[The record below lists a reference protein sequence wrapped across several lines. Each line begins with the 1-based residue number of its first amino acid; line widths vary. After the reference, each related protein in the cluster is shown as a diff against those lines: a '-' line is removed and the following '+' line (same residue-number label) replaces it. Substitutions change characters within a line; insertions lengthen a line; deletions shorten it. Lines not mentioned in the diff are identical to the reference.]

1 MKDYDYI
8 LAKSE
13 ENGKFPLKKH
23 LNDVAMT
30 AVSIAQNLGMNTE
43 TAWKGA
49 ILHDIGKVS
58 PLFQQTLKPG
68 FFRSPGFIFRHE
80 IASLFF
86 ISLVKEEEKNA
97 VIDMIAAHHKSIYN
111 DVSGKGFLD
120 LDENI
125 NSFEI
130 HSSGFEKW
138 SILALDILEQL
149 GFKIHTISLNEARE
163 NYEYVINYC
172 TPMRLKCSEWKGLL
186 MSADHFSSALV
197 EQTESNIHKLFIKPD
212 LSFYY
217 RHNELYPLSNI
228 SSTEKRK
235 HTIVTAPTGAGK
247 TDFLFRRCCD
257 RVFYTLPYQ
266 ASINAMYD
274 RIKSDLK
281 ETEAQIHLLH
291 AASFLKIKDGKLEE
305 SILQKQIGASIKVLT
320 PHQIASVIFGIKG
333 YESMVLDLKNCDVI
347 LDEIHT
353 YSDTIQAIVLK
364 IVEVLIAL
372 NCRIHIGTAT
382 MPSILYNKLLN
393 LLGGSNNVYEVSL
406 PENILKSFNRHII
419 HKCDN
424 FESMTEIIN
433 TAVNEKKKILIVCNQ
448 VKRSQQTFKK
458 IKEKYPTV
466 PKMLIHSRY
475 KRMQRQKLETVLK
488 QHYNII
494 DDACI
499 VVSTQVVEV
508 SLDISFD
515 LMITECAT
523 IDALIQRFGRINRK
537 RTFETIGK
545 YKPIYIIK
553 PPIEKTDALPYDLD
567 ILNRSFD
574 VLPDN
579 QLLEETEIQNMLDT
593 VYNEIGFLNIDM
605 NATFSDNKWQIKEL
619 CHNSKSALL
628 DTLDIN
634 SAVCITES
642 DKEKYLKSS
651 KNERTEMEIP
661 ISFCA
666 IGYNKLEKIDE
677 GMHPLVIPEKAYSK
691 ELGLLIEYAKPE
703 YYRTFEIL

>member
-1 MKDYDYI
+1 MKNYDYI

-13 ENGKFPLKKH
+13 EHGKFPLKKH
-23 LNDVAMT
+23 LNDVAMV
-30 AVSIAQNLGMNTE
+30 AVSVAQNLGMNTE

-68 FFRSPGFIFRHE
+68 FIRSTGFIFRHE

-97 VIDMIAAHHKSIYN
+97 VIEMIAAHHKSIYN

-125 NSFEI
+125 KSFEI
-130 HSSGFEKW
+130 HSNGFEKW
-138 SILALDILEQL
+138 SLLALNILKQL
-149 GFKIHTISLNEARE
+149 GFKTHTISLNEAQE
-163 NYEYVINYC
+163 NYKYTINYC

-197 EQTESNIHKLFIKPD
+197 DQTELTINKLFIKPD

-228 SSTEKRK
+228 SSTDKRR

-247 TDFLFRRCCD
+247 TDFLFRRCSD

-320 PHQIASVIFGIKG
+320 PHQIASVVFGIKG

-364 IVEVLIAL
+364 IVEILIAL

-382 MPSILYNKLLN
+382 MPSILYDKLLN
-393 LLGGSNNVYEVSL
+393 LLGGSDNVYEVSL

-424 FESMTEIIN
+424 FESMSEIIN
-433 TAVNEKKKILIVCNQ
+433 SAVNEKKKILIVCNQ

-458 IKEKYPTV
+458 IKEKYPSV

-475 KRMQRQKLETVLK
+475 KRIQRQKLETELK
-488 QHYNII
+488 QRYNLI

-515 LMITECAT
+515 LMITECAS

-537 RTFETIGK
+537 RALDTIGK

-553 PPIEKTDALPYDLD
+553 PPLDKSDTLPYDID
-567 ILNRSFD
+567 ILYRSFA

-593 VYNEIGFLNIDM
+593 VYNKIGFLNIDM
-605 NATFSDNKWQIKEL
+605 NAVFSNNKWQIKEL

-661 ISFCA
+661 VSFCA
-666 IGYNKLEKIDE
+666 VGYNKLEKLEE

-703 YYRTFEIL
+703 YYKTFELL